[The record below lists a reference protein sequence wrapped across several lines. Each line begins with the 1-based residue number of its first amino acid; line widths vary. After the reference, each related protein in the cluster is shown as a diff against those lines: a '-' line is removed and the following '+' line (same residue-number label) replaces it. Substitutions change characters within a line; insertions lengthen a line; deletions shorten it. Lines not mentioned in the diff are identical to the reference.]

1 MRNGI
6 WLALLVAFGLTG
18 CATVPVMVVENPL
31 FIPASEFESVW
42 QQTIEVLDEY
52 FDVASENRV
61 SRRIES
67 YPQVAST
74 LLEPWHRDT
83 VGVHDRVE
91 ATLQSERRRAFATVR
106 DVEGGF
112 MVELEVH
119 KELED
124 LPFPVRSTS
133 GEALFRNELPLHRET
148 EIVGPLPIAR
158 GWIHE
163 GRDWK
168 LESRI
173 LADLADRF
181 ALQQQ

>member
-1 MRNGI
+1 MRNGFLI
-6 WLALLVAFGLTG
+6 VVAVLMSSLAG
-18 CATVPVMVVENPL
+18 CASVPVVVENPL
-31 FIPASEFESVW
+31 FVPAADFENVW
-42 QQTIEVLDEY
+42 QQTIEVMDDY
-52 FDVASENRV
+52 FDVASENRI

-67 YPQVAST
+67 YPQVAAT
-74 LLEPWHRDT
+74 LLEPWHRDS
-83 VGVHDRVE
+83 VDLHDRAE

-112 MVELEVH
+112 MVEIEVH

-148 EIVGPLPIAR
+148 EIVGPLPVAR
-158 GWIHE
+158 GWIHQ

-173 LADLADRF
+173 LDDLGRRF
-181 ALQQQ
+181 AVR